1 MYMQKLHPPDL
12 LENSVGINSWTLLWS
27 DVFVCVCLASGS
39 VGRKTGNEEAAA
51 EEEEDREE
59 VFAVELH
66 KGPHGLGLALVD
78 GTVSIHNHCL

>member
-1 MYMQKLHPPDL
+1 M
-12 LENSVGINSWTLLWS
+12 
-27 DVFVCVCLASGS
+27 FVCVCLASGS

-78 GTVSIHNHCL
+78 GTVNIHNRCL